1 MKWSTPPELR
11 QQVQR
16 WWDKGEILGG
26 EILGNPAFPKRLT
39 LKTPTAT
46 ELRDHFEAVRMW
58 SQQLR
63 DMSHIRL
70 EMRDFRHQVFG
81 QNALPDA
88 AWIDDATSAIA
99 LIGKQKEARIFAQI
113 CTLTAA
119 RQPKLLT
126 WMNQRPLRAL
136 ELADIWEKLLAVI
149 DWLLAHPRP
158 AIHVRQMDVSGVHT
172 KFVEANRGVLG
183 ELLDLVLPPEAIDR
197 TATGS
202 SQFNCRYGF
211 LDKPERIRLR
221 WLDPDC
227 TPIAAFVGS
236 DLTVD
241 AATFARLNPAV
252 DHVFI
257 TENEINFLAF
267 PALPN
272 ALLIFGAG
280 YGFSALANAD
290 WLHNRKIHYWGDIDT
305 HGFAILNEL
314 RSLFPHVQSLLMD
327 RATMLSGSALWT
339 EEAMPLKRDLPRL
352 TPDEKALY
360 NDLRDQRLGKN
371 PRLEQER
378 IPFQQVEEVLNQ
390 LTGKLFSE
398 A

>member
-16 WWDKGEILGG
+16 WWNKG

-63 DMSHIRL
+63 DMPYIRL
-70 EMRDFRHQVFG
+70 EIRDFRHQVFG
-81 QNALPDA
+81 QNTLPDA
-88 AWIDDATSAIA
+88 AWIDDVASAIA
-99 LIGKQKEARIFAQI
+99 LIGKQREARIFGQI
-113 CTLTAA
+113 FALTAA

-126 WMNQRPLRAL
+126 WLNKRSLRAL
-136 ELADIWEKLLAVI
+136 ELADSWEKLLAVV

-158 AIHVRQMDVSGVHT
+158 AIHLRQMDISGVHS
-172 KFVEANRGVLG
+172 KFVEANRSVLG
-183 ELLDLVLPPEAIDR
+183 ELLDLVLPAEAIDNA
-197 TATGS
+197 ATGS
-202 SQFNCRYGF
+202 SQFNRRYGF

-221 WLDPDC
+221 WLDPAC
-227 TPIAAFVGS
+227 APLAAFACS

-241 AATFARLNPAV
+241 AATFARLSPAV
-252 DHVFI
+252 DRIFV

-267 PALPN
+267 PPLPN
-272 ALLIFGAG
+272 ALVIFGAG

-290 WLHNRKIHYWGDIDT
+290 WLHDCKIHYWGDIDT

-314 RSLFPHVQSLLMD
+314 RSHFPHVQSLLMD
-327 RATMLSGSALWT
+327 RTTMFSGKALWT
-339 EEAMPLKRDLPRL
+339 EELTPTQRELPRL
-352 TPDEKALY
+352 APEERELY
-360 NDLRDQRLGKN
+360 DDLRDNRLGKN
-371 PRLEQER
+371 LRLEQEK
-378 IPFQQVEEVLNQ
+378 IPFGDLLLVLQ
-390 LTGKLFSE
+390 LI
-398 A
+398 AVVR